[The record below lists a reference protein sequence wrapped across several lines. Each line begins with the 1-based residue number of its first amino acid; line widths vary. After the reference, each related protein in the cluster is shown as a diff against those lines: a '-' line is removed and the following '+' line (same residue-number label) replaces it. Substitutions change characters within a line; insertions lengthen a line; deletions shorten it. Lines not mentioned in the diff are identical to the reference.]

1 MVAYAYGLSEML
13 QCYHWYNSTVGIIL
27 LFYFG
32 MFLILLICYFEITLN
47 ISEFV
52 TVSQ

>member
-1 MVAYAYGLSEML
+1 MAYAYGLSEML
-13 QCYHWYNSTVGIIL
+13 KCYHWYNSTVGIIL

-32 MFLILLICYFEITLN
+32 IFLILLICCLEITLN
-47 ISEFV
+47 MSEFV